1 MGGLQSLIKITTFNP
16 FLNLKLMIEQIR
28 NAFVKQFGEKPKILV
43 RSPAR
48 INLIGEHTD
57 YNNGFVL
64 PAAINRSIILAFS
77 QRQDNEIHL
86 HAVDMNDSYSCNA
99 KEIIKSEKG
108 WVNFVIGVIP
118 QLEK

>member
-1 MGGLQSLIKITTFNP
+1 
-16 FLNLKLMIEQIR
+16 MIEEIR
-28 NAFVKQFGEKPKILV
+28 SAFVKQFGKEPEILV
-43 RSPAR
+43 CSPAR

-77 QRQDNEIHL
+77 QREDNEIHL
-86 HAVDMNDSYSCNA
+86 HAVDMNDSHSCNL
-99 KEIIKSEKG
+99 KNIVKSEKG

-118 QLEK
+118 QLKKRNIDIKGFN